1 MENSTYET
9 ILAAYPIYMTKEQM
23 YQVCQISK
31 RTSLFLLENGLIP
44 CLDSG
49 KKTRRFRIKTEDVI
63 HYLEDREVHPEL
75 YKPPAGFYKQ
85 KVKNK
90 VKSTNSPTPLTQKD
104 VQFMRKF
111 YEAKLGKYPDVL
123 SSKQISSF
131 TGYDTT
137 SVNNWCEKS
146 KLKHFSIK
154 RKNLVPKPYLIDF
167 LVSKDYIG
175 IGVKSK
181 KHKNMNKKLW
191 KELQSQR

>member
-9 ILAAYPIYMTKEQM
+9 ILAAYPLYMTKEQM
-23 YQVCQISK
+23 YQICHISK
-31 RTSLFLLENGLIP
+31 RTCLFLLESGLVP
-44 CLDSG
+44 CQDSG
-49 KKTRRFRIKTEDVI
+49 KKTRRFRIYTEDVI
-63 HYLEDREVHPEL
+63 RYLEDREVHPEL
-75 YKPPAGFYKQ
+75 YKPPVGFYNQ
-85 KVKNK
+85 KFKNT
-90 VKSTNSPTPLTQKD
+90 SAPTPLTQD
-104 VQFMRKF
+104 DIQFMRKF

-137 SVNNWCEKS
+137 SVNIWCDKN
-146 KLKHFSIK
+146 KLKHFYIK

-167 LVSKDYIG
+167 LVSWDYIG

>member
-1 MENSTYET
+1 MENNTHET
-9 ILAAYPIYMTKEQM
+9 ILAAYPLYMTKEQM
-23 YQVCQISK
+23 YQVCHISK
-31 RTSLFLLENGLIP
+31 RTCLFLLESGLVP

-63 HYLEDREVHPEL
+63 RFLEDREVHPEL
-75 YKPPAGFYKQ
+75 YKPPVGFYKQ
-85 KVKNK
+85 EYKNA
-90 VKSTNSPTPLTQKD
+90 SLPIALTQED

-111 YEAKLGKYPDVL
+111 YKAKLAKYPDVL

-131 TGYDTT
+131 TGYGTT
-137 SVNNWCEKS
+137 SVNNWCDKN
-146 KLKHFSIK
+146 KLKHFYIK

-167 LVSKDYIG
+167 LVSWDYIG